1 MQGERSLCKMT
12 AVFLKDGRIFPN
24 QVDFMR
30 SINYRYDSV
39 SAAFHQKT
47 SGFLISGAATIL
59 PQKVHLQF
67 QFLLIISYLKTC
79 SVLCPWQTL
88 SCLALIQ
95 LECPWIDN
103 FLSSSSQSHC
113 PSPLFLPLLL
123 LLFCHI
129 KHYITVLILTFKI
142 PSLLSPPLKQRW
154 LLLQLAIWL
163 HLCHQILNLEASS
176 FCLLSQ
182 RDTLPPKHPQR
193 YLDAM
198 PQILP
203 SIVVISTKK
212 HNN

>member
-113 PSPLFLPLLL
+113 PSPLFLPLPPPPLL
-123 LLFCHI
+123 SHQTLYYCAYPHFQDPI
-129 KHYITVLILTFKI
+129 SSITTSQAMLAFALAGHLA
-142 PSLLSPPLKQRW
+142 PSLPLDFK
-154 LLLQLAIWL
+154 
-163 HLCHQILNLEASS
+163 S
-176 FCLLSQ
+176 
-182 RDTLPPKHPQR
+182 
-193 YLDAM
+193 
-198 PQILP
+198 
-203 SIVVISTKK
+203 
-212 HNN
+212 